1 MKKLFIIGYIIL
13 ATSTTTYAGGKWSG
27 PTSPIDPM
35 WGLKGSSIMSEALRS
50 PDITVIVPPIQV
62 GPSQGDLDAAYER
75 GKAEGS
81 ISDTD
86 CLLLLQILELQRKQ
100 RGH

>member
-1 MKKLFIIGYIIL
+1 MKKFIVVSIIVL
-13 ATSTTTYAGGKWSG
+13 SATSAFAGGKWSG

-50 PDITVIVPPIQV
+50 NPPQIVIPDSR
-62 GPSQGDLDAAYER
+62 PSQRDLDAAYKR

-81 ISDTD
+81 MSDGEFR
-86 CLLLLQILELQRKQ
+86 LLLQILELQRKQ